1 MAART
6 RHLVITRCLV
16 IKMTVIKMPV
26 IKTTVGAV
34 GAGRGCDRHRA
45 RAFEGLGLQ

>member
-16 IKMTVIKMPV
+16 IKMPVIKMPV
-26 IKTTVGAV
+26 IKTTVRAVVPAAGATGTEHV
-34 GAGRGCDRHRA
+34 RSRV
-45 RAFEGLGLQ
+45 